1 MSAPAIEHRMTSRQK
16 VAARRKILLVTSSS
30 RNGSTTERLGV
41 LMAGA
46 LRAAGLDVDLANVGE
61 LGLPWCTGTADQA
74 EDEAVSEWRRRV
86 AEAVGY
92 VWVSAEWHGSMAGTL
107 KNALDLLSGR
117 DLRWKVVALVA
128 QAGGTQGASN
138 TLAHMRTVAQNL
150 GAWVLPVE
158 LSVAAEEVKGT
169 LIRASEERIAR
180 IADELDEAVTK
191 LDRVL

>member
-1 MSAPAIEHRMTSRQK
+1 MTGRRKAS
-16 VAARRKILLVTSSS
+16 ARRRILVITSSF

-46 LRAAGLDVDLANVGE
+46 LRAAGLDVDLVNVGE

-74 EDEAVSEWRRRV
+74 KDEPVIQWRRRV

-107 KNALDLLSGR
+107 KNALDLLSAH

-150 GAWVLPVE
+150 GAWVLPVQ
-158 LSVAAEEVKGT
+158 LSVTAEEIQGVLG
-169 LIRASEERIAR
+169 RSSGERISR
-180 IADELDEAVTK
+180 IAYELDEAVTK
-191 LDRVL
+191 LDRFL